1 MSEAQHED
9 FQDNLRRDLGAILD
23 NLQATTRAGTLAQ
36 DQLVAFVLGWRS
48 LVQQSGVVR
57 QLWRTQAQQ
66 AFVVWRVTLG
76 QSP

>member
-66 AFVVWRVTLG
+66 AFVVWRVILG